1 MFKAKTKMVEPT
13 SEAAASEVFVVA
25 DNIIPVRVASVD
37 AILNTEFT
45 EEMQVVPE
53 KQVQQL
59 IVENKTTNPLS
70 KFFVRMSGYL
80 DSMENFLT
88 EMHSNYTNAIEQ
100 KKSIYQTEETDQD
113 QRTSRA
119 KRTARKLSA
128 ERKSNLP
135 KPFGDIG
142 SDILGLTVLNS
153 LGGYVDEAM
162 KMDIV
167 GEMQI
172 VPYTPVAGQLVAKG
186 KTDPTQ
192 GEKGYVSGYPL
203 TSLYG
208 WRWGRM
214 HGGVDIGV
222 PIGTKFA
229 LKDDAVIKF
238 VGWQNPNDPLE
249 GYGLLVDAW
258 VPSLKKMFRFG
269 HLSSVA
275 VKEGETIKAGS
286 VLGASGNTGRSTGP
300 HFHIEVHS
308 QVTSAYGGDDPM
320 PYIDYVIAGEDVQQ
334 RSEGSIERVGRV
346 MVGEAGP
353 EFVIPMSQMPIFAQL
368 MMEEKI
374 KSLNP
379 YYISDR
385 GVIND
390 IGFERQSGF
399 TNTMMAAGGI
409 TINNN
414 HRIAAKRLTSYFPT
428 AEPIHIAAAMGN
440 FQTEAPG
447 LKPNTYQ
454 MGNGPGRGIAQ
465 WEIIH
470 PGNPT
475 GRWNTAEEKYGPNV
489 INSLEDQL
497 KFVKWEMDTGHQIP
511 DGEGGTRPN
520 LPYGNAAKRV
530 WLGTENIEKATEE
543 FMEGYES
550 PSVPHWTQ
558 RLANARFFLKQMP
571 NMLGKSKTP
580 PVPPEIV
587 GPGIVG
593 SEVGPKK
600 VGTGIPFFPDLTII
614 NAIKGLF
621 QGNRS
626 KTKKPRTPPV
636 MSPEEER
643 NQRLR
648 NSMDASEFFGTRE
661 YRLDQ
666 IPGRVDLQS
675 SNRLNSIPGNEQ
687 MQIASETQNQ
697 FSFDNAKGQIVAL
710 YKPTVYYTEA

>member
-1 MFKAKTKMVEPT
+1 MIKAKTKMVEPT

-59 IVENKTTNPLS
+59 IVENKTTNPMS
-70 KFFVRMSGYL
+70 GFFVKMSGYL

-88 EMHSNYTNAIEQ
+88 EMHSNYMNAIEQ

-113 QRTSRA
+113 QRTHRSKSTA
-119 KRTARKLSA
+119 KKLSDQ
-128 ERKSNLP
+128 RRSNLP
-135 KPFGDIG
+135 KPFGDLG
-142 SDILGLTVLNS
+142 DDILGLIALNA
-153 LGGYVDEAM
+153 LGGGIDEAM
-162 KMDIV
+162 TMDTV

-172 VPYTPVAGQLVAKG
+172 VPYTPVVGQLVAKG

-229 LKDDAVIKF
+229 LKEDAVIKF
-238 VGWQNPNDPLE
+238 VGWQDPNDAAK

-258 VPSLKKMFRFG
+258 VPSIKKMFRFG

-275 VKEGETIKAGS
+275 VKDGETVKAGS
-286 VLGASGNTGRSTGP
+286 VIGASGNTGLSTGP

-346 MVGEAGP
+346 MVGESGT
-353 EFVIPMSQMPIFAQL
+353 EFVIPMSQMPIFAEL

-379 YYISDR
+379 YYVSDH
-385 GVIND
+385 GVIDD

-399 TNTMMAAGGI
+399 TNTAMASGGI

-440 FQTEAPG
+440 FETEAPG
-447 LKPNTYQ
+447 LKPDTYQ
-454 MGNGPGRGIAQ
+454 WYGGPGRGIAQ
-465 WEIIH
+465 WET
-470 PGNPT
+470 P
-475 GRWNTAEEKYGPNV
+475 GRWDTAVKMYGPNV
-489 INSLEDQL
+489 INSLENQL
-497 KFVKWEMDTGHQIP
+497 KFVKWEMDTAHVINGS
-511 DGEGGTRPN
+511 PN
-520 LPYGNAAKRV
+520 LPWGYAAKKE
-530 WLGTENIEKATEE
+530 WLKSGDISSATEN

-550 PSVPHWTQ
+550 PGVPHWTQ
-558 RLANARFFLKQMP
+558 RLANAMFFLEQMP
-571 NMLGKSKTP
+571 NMLGKPKTP
-580 PVPPEIV
+580 PVPPTAT
-587 GPGIVG
+587 
-593 SEVGPKK
+593 SDEVQRQIEKNLRDRN
-600 VGTGIPFFPDLTII
+600 T
-614 NAIKGLF
+614 
-621 QGNRS
+621 
-626 KTKKPRTPPV
+626 
-636 MSPEEER
+636 MSPE
-643 NQRLR
+643 
-648 NSMDASEFFGTRE
+648 DFFGTK
-661 YRLDQ
+661 
-666 IPGRVDLQS
+666 PVFS
-675 SNRLNSIPGNEQ
+675 SSLNSIPGNEQ
-687 MQIASETQNQ
+687 MQIANETQEQ
-697 FSFDNAKGQIVAL
+697 FSFDNSKGMIVAL
-710 YKPTVYYTEA
+710 YQPTVYYTES

>member
-1 MFKAKTKMVEPT
+1 MFKAKTNMIEPT

-59 IVENKTTNPLS
+59 IVENKTTNPMS
-70 KFFVRMSGYL
+70 KFFVRMSSYL
-80 DSMENFLT
+80 DSTENFLS
-88 EMHSNYTNAIEQ
+88 EMHSNYMNAIEQ

-113 QRTSRA
+113 HRTNRS
-119 KRTARKLSA
+119 KSTARKLSDK
-128 ERKSNLP
+128 RRSNLP
-135 KPFGDIG
+135 RPFGDVGDDIIG
-142 SDILGLTVLNS
+142 LIALNM
-153 LGGYVDEAM
+153 LGGGVDKAM
-162 KMDIV
+162 NMGGGG

-208 WRWGRM
+208 YRWGRM

-222 PIGTKFA
+222 PVGTKFA
-229 LKDDAVIKF
+229 LKADAVIKF
-238 VGWQNPNDPLE
+238 VGWQDPNDATK

-258 VPSLKKMFRFG
+258 VPSIKKMFRFG

-275 VKEGETIKAGS
+275 VKDGETIKAGS

-346 MVGEAGP
+346 MVGEAGT
-353 EFVIPMSQMPIFAQL
+353 EFVIPMSQMPIFAEL

-379 YYISDR
+379 FYVSEF
-385 GVIND
+385 GVIDD
-390 IGFERQSGF
+390 IGVERQSGF

-440 FQTEAPG
+440 FETEAPG
-447 LKPNTYQ
+447 LKPDTYQ
-454 MGNGPGRGIAQ
+454 WYGGPGRGIAQ
-465 WEIIH
+465 WET
-470 PGNPT
+470 P
-475 GRWNTAEEKYGPNV
+475 GRWDTAVKMYGPNV
-489 INSLEDQL
+489 INSLENQL
-497 KFVKWEMDTGHQIP
+497 KFVKWEMDTAHVINGS
-511 DGEGGTRPN
+511 PN
-520 LPYGNAAKRV
+520 LPWGYAAKKE
-530 WLGTENIEKATEE
+530 WLKSDDISSATEN

-550 PSVPHWTQ
+550 PGVPHWTQ
-558 RLANARFFLKQMP
+558 RLANAVYFLDQMP
-571 NMLGKSKTP
+571 TMLGKPKTP
-580 PVPPEIV
+580 PVPPTATND
-587 GPGIVG
+587 
-593 SEVGPKK
+593 EVQRQIEKNLRDRN
-600 VGTGIPFFPDLTII
+600 T
-614 NAIKGLF
+614 
-621 QGNRS
+621 
-626 KTKKPRTPPV
+626 
-636 MSPEEER
+636 MSPE
-643 NQRLR
+643 
-648 NSMDASEFFGTRE
+648 DFFGTK
-661 YRLDQ
+661 
-666 IPGRVDLQS
+666 PVFS
-675 SNRLNSIPGNEQ
+675 SSLNSIPGNEQ
-687 MQIASETQNQ
+687 MQIANETQEQ
-697 FSFDNAKGQIVAL
+697 FSLDNVKGQIIAL
-710 YKPTVYYTEA
+710 YQPTVYYTES

>member
-1 MFKAKTKMVEPT
+1 MIKAKTKMVEPT

-59 IVENKTTNPLS
+59 IIENKTTNPMS
-70 KFFVRMSGYL
+70 GFFVKMSGYL

-88 EMHSNYTNAIEQ
+88 EMHSNYMNAIEQ

-113 QRTSRA
+113 HRTHRS
-119 KRTARKLSA
+119 KSTARKLSDQ
-128 ERKSNLP
+128 RRSNLP
-135 KPFGDIG
+135 RPFSDLGDDIIG
-142 SDILGLTVLNS
+142 LIALNT
-153 LGGYVDEAM
+153 LGGGVDNM
-162 KMDIV
+162 MGGG
-167 GEMQI
+167 GEIQI

-186 KTDPTQ
+186 KTDPTK
-192 GEKGYVSGYPL
+192 GDKGYVSGYPL

-229 LKDDAVIKF
+229 LKEDAVIKF
-238 VGWQNPNDPLE
+238 VGWQDPNDATK

-275 VKEGETIKAGS
+275 VKDGETVKAGS
-286 VLGASGNTGRSTGP
+286 VLGASGNTGLSTGP

-346 MVGEAGP
+346 MVGEAGT

-379 YYISDR
+379 SYRTAYGRFDNL
-385 GVIND
+385 GV
-390 IGFERQSGF
+390 ERQAGF

-409 TINNN
+409 TFKEN
-414 HRIAAKRLTSYFPT
+414 HKVAARRLTQFFPGKRYLV
-428 AEPIHIAAAMGN
+428 AGILGN
-440 FQTEAPG
+440 LEHESPG
-447 LKPNTYQ
+447 LKPDVKQY
-454 MGNGPGRGIAQ
+454 GGGPGRGIAQ
-465 WEIIH
+465 WEH
-470 PGNPT
+470 YPDGDGPYPDSSGSDY
-475 GRWNTAEEKYGPNV
+475 GRWQTALDMYGGPVFKSLPKQLDFLKWELDTQHPNADDVSKLPSGFATKKYVVDIPTNVREATYNFMFDYERPDEIAQANWETERLSKAFIFFDNMDKLLGKTAE
-489 INSLEDQL
+489 
-497 KFVKWEMDTGHQIP
+497 
-511 DGEGGTRPN
+511 
-520 LPYGNAAKRV
+520 
-530 WLGTENIEKATEE
+530 
-543 FMEGYES
+543 
-550 PSVPHWTQ
+550 TQ
-558 RLANARFFLKQMP
+558 
-571 NMLGKSKTP
+571 T
-580 PVPPEIV
+580 
-587 GPGIVG
+587 
-593 SEVGPKK
+593 
-600 VGTGIPFFPDLTII
+600 
-614 NAIKGLF
+614 
-621 QGNRS
+621 
-626 KTKKPRTPPV
+626 
-636 MSPEEER
+636 ER
-643 NQRLR
+643 NQRER
-648 NSMDASEFFGTRE
+648 NTMDASEFFGTKQ
-661 YRLDQ
+661 YGLDE
-666 IPGRVDLQS
+666 IPGRVNLQS

-687 MQIASETQNQ
+687 MQIANETQEQ
-697 FSFDNAKGQIVAL
+697 FSFDNVKGEIVAL
-710 YKPTVYYTEA
+710 YQPTVYYTES